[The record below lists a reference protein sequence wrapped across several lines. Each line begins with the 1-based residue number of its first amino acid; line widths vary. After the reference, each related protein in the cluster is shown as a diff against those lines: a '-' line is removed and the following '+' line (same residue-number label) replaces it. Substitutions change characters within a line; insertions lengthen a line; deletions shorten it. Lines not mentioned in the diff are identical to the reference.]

1 MSRSTDMSRVGNA
14 RRRFLLAA
22 AAATCALAPACG
34 NDGPPP
40 ALRVGTVA
48 YTADELVGL
57 SERHIEELIDLTAFG
72 LAVATGELER
82 VGAPFI
88 EREQQ
93 RLLLQRLAAEVS
105 VREAGLDEAAL
116 RERYERDPEVELV
129 VRHLVVLSERW
140 RDEEHR
146 AQARAR
152 AEAALRRIQ
161 AGEDFAR
168 VAGEVSEEPGAAERG
183 GLLRPGREG
192 TWVREFWEAALAL
205 EPGGVSD
212 VVETEY
218 GFHVLKLEE
227 RRPIPFEEVRSKVL
241 GRLIDLA
248 DAAARADAWAS
259 REAERVTVVP
269 DAIIAWRAG
278 QAPDTAVLASWPG
291 GAYRGADLRR
301 YIVTLDQDGRAR
313 LDNATDDAFIG
324 VVRGIARNA
333 YLAMRAKEMGI
344 SISQDEAAA
353 GARRWTGRAERW
365 ASVLGFRPGASAAE
379 VKDAARA
386 ALAAMQ
392 QEIRIARREVASI
405 SEALRAVYTVE
416 RADPPVLAGSN

>member
-1 MSRSTDMSRVGNA
+1 MEVLGVGNA
-14 RRRFLLAA
+14 RGRSLLVLGLAA
-22 AAATCALAPACG
+22 CALATACAS
-34 NDGPPP
+34 DSPPP
-40 ALRVGTVA
+40 ALRVGSVA
-48 YTADELVGL
+48 YTADELIGL

-72 LAVATGELER
+72 LAVATGELEK

-105 VREAGLDEAAL
+105 VREAGLDEEAL

-129 VRHLVVLSERW
+129 VRHLVILSERW

-152 AEAALRRIQ
+152 AEAALRRIR

-168 VAGEVSEEPGAAERG
+168 VAAEVSEEPGAAERG
-183 GLLRPGREG
+183 GLLSPGREG

-205 EPGGVSD
+205 EPGGISD

-227 RRPIPFEEVRSKVL
+227 RRPIPFEEVRSRL
-241 GRLIDLA
+241 LDRLIDLA
-248 DAAARADAWAS
+248 DAAARADAWVK
-259 REAERVTVVP
+259 REAERVTLFP
-269 DAIIAWRAG
+269 DAITAWRAG
-278 QAPDTAVLASWPG
+278 LAPDTVVLASWPG

-301 YIVTLDQDGRAR
+301 YIITLDQDGRAR
-313 LDNATDDAFIG
+313 LENATDDAFIG
-324 VVRGIARNA
+324 VVRGTARNA
-333 YLAMRAKEMGI
+333 YLATRAAEMGI
-344 SISQDEAAA
+344 AISQDEAAA

-365 ASVLGFRPGASAAE
+365 ASVLGFRPGASPAQ

-386 ALAAMQ
+386 ALGAMQ
-392 QEIRIARREVASI
+392 QEMQIARSEVTSI

-416 RADPPVLAGSN
+416 RADPPALAGSK